1 MKTYPAITF
10 MLIFFMTF
18 KANSQ
23 TANNFSDCNKA
34 GCHISQL
41 NHDYIHSPVEDDCMI
56 CHETNSSN
64 HPVVD
69 KNDFKLTSKV
79 PELCLDCHDMDD
91 TIMNVHSPFSDG
103 ECLSCHTPHG
113 SENEMFLIESGADLC
128 LQCHDSYSEKKFIH
142 GPVAGGMCSACHNPH
157 YSSNENLLLREGQDV
172 CLFCHTQ
179 KKEIQN
185 KASVH
190 KPFLEGCMRCHTPH
204 ASEAKY
210 LMAVDVPELCYTCHQ
225 TVEVS
230 LDKKSEVHGPFQVG
244 GKCYLC
250 HDAHV
255 SDFSPLLQAKEQ
267 DICFQ
272 CHNKKL
278 QNGEYTIRDIERC
291 VKSKFSHEPVV
302 SSGCSACH
310 AAHTPDNFF
319 LLSAAFPTGSYT
331 EGKAE
336 NFAHCFDC
344 HDPALMEEETG
355 TASNFREGERNMHF
369 VHVNREKARNCTTC
383 HNIHGSKYPHLVAE
397 KVPFGKWEM
406 PMNFKKT
413 DNGGSCQTG
422 CHKFLEYDRTAV
434 TVSK

>member
-1 MKTYPAITF
+1 MIKYLTLT
-10 MLIFFMTF
+10 LISFMTIQIQ
-18 KANSQ
+18 AQ
-23 TANNFSDCNKA
+23 TANNFSDCNRT
-34 GCHISQL
+34 GCHTSQL
-41 NHDYIHSPVEDDCMI
+41 KNSYVHSPVEDDCLT
-56 CHETNSSN
+56 CHQTNASQ
-64 HPVVD
+64 HPVVN
-69 KNDFKLTSKV
+69 KKEFTLISKI
-79 PELCLDCHDMDD
+79 PELCWDCHEMDHAG
-91 TIMNVHSPFSDG
+91 MKMHSPFSEG
-103 ECLSCHTPHG
+103 ECLSCHNPHS
-113 SENEMFLIESGADLC
+113 SENEGLLTVSGGELC
-128 LQCHDSYSEKKFIH
+128 LPCHDSYTEKSFVH
-142 GPVAGGMCSACHNPH
+142 GPVAAGMCSACHDPH
-157 YSSNENLLLREGQDV
+157 YSSHENLLLQHDQDV
-172 CLFCHTQ
+172 CLFCHTE

-255 SDFSPLLQAKEQ
+255 SEFPPLLQANEQ
-267 DICFQ
+267 ELCFQ

-278 QNGEYTIRDIERC
+278 QNGERSIRDIEKS
-291 VKSKFSHEPVV
+291 VKSKYSHEPVV

-344 HDPALMEEETG
+344 HDAALMEEETS
-355 TASNFREGERNMHF
+355 TVSAFRDGKRNLHY
-369 VHVNREKARNCTTC
+369 VHVNREKARNCNTC
-383 HNIHGSKYPHLVAE
+383 HDVHGSKYPHLVAE

-413 DNGGSCQTG
+413 SNGGSCQTG
-422 CHKFLEYDRTAV
+422 CHKLLVYDRTL
-434 TVSK
+434 